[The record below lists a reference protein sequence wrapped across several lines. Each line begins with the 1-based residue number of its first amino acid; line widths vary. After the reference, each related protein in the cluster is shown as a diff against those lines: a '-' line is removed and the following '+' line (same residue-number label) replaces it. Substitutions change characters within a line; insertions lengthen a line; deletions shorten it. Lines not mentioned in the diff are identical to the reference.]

1 MSTDCNDVSHA
12 KLSWF
17 NAIPSMIELSISHAK
32 HNRIWTMII
41 TVAHSKGGVGKSLLA
56 WHLAIGLN
64 VPIVDLDFQK
74 TLVYTNN
81 LRKANGHKNLDII
94 QPESPEAFI
103 ELMDNWPEN
112 KNIIIDVGGFDSNL
126 NRAAIYISD
135 IIITPAVDRVTE
147 MAGLYK
153 FHQIIE
159 ELSTK
164 MKTDIKADILLNDVS
179 PTSRDFSVM
188 IDLVDSLPHFRLMKT
203 IIAHRA
209 DFYKTMEEGKG
220 VTELEGESKAKQE
233 LKQLIKEIKKR
244 G

>member
-1 MSTDCNDVSHA
+1 
-12 KLSWF
+12 
-17 NAIPSMIELSISHAK
+17 
-32 HNRIWTMII
+32 MII

-56 WHLAIGLN
+56 WHLAIGMRT
-64 VPIVDLDFQK
+64 PIVDLDFQK

-81 LRKANGHKNLDII
+81 LRKANGHKKLKII
-94 QPESPEAFI
+94 QPETPAAFI
-103 ELMDNWPEN
+103 ELIDEWPED
-112 KNIIIDVGGFDSNL
+112 KHIIIDVGGFDSNL

-153 FHQIIE
+153 FHQIID

-179 PTSRDFSVM
+179 PAAKDFSVM
-188 IDLVDSLPHFRLMKT
+188 EDLVENLKHFRLMNT
-203 IIAHRA
+203 VVAHRA
-209 DFYKTMEEGKG
+209 DFYKTMEEGRG
-220 VTELEGESKAKQE
+220 VTEVEGKSKAKKE

>member
-1 MSTDCNDVSHA
+1 
-12 KLSWF
+12 
-17 NAIPSMIELSISHAK
+17 
-32 HNRIWTMII
+32 MII
-41 TVAHSKGGVGKSLLA
+41 TIAHSKGGVGKSLLA
-56 WHLAIGLN
+56 WHLAIGLKI
-64 VPIVDLDFQK
+64 PIVDLDFQR

-81 LRKANGHKNLDII
+81 LREANGYKKLKLI
-94 QPESPEAFI
+94 QPESPKDFI
-103 ELMDNWPEN
+103 ELMDSWPDD

-153 FHQIIE
+153 FHQIID
-159 ELSTK
+159 ELSKK

-179 PTSRDFSVM
+179 PSAKDFSVM
-188 IDLVDSLPHFRLMKT
+188 EELVENLDHFRLMNS
-203 IIAHRA
+203 IVAHRA

-220 VTELEGESKAKQE
+220 VTELEGKSKAKKE

>member
-1 MSTDCNDVSHA
+1 
-12 KLSWF
+12 
-17 NAIPSMIELSISHAK
+17 
-32 HNRIWTMII
+32 MII

-56 WHLAIGLN
+56 WHLAIGLKT
-64 VPIVDLDFQK
+64 PIVDLDFQR

-81 LRKANGHKNLDII
+81 LRQANGHKKLKII

-103 ELMDNWPEN
+103 ELMDQWPED

-159 ELSTK
+159 ELSVK
-164 MKTDIKADILLNDVS
+164 MKVDIKAEILLNDVS
-179 PTSRDFSVM
+179 PTQKDFSV
-188 IDLVDSLPHFRLMKT
+188 IDDLVDSLEHFSLMDT
-203 IIAHRA
+203 VVAHRA
-209 DFYKTMEEGKG
+209 DFYKTMEEGMG
-220 VTELEGESKAKQE
+220 VTEMEGKSKAKKE

>member
-1 MSTDCNDVSHA
+1 
-12 KLSWF
+12 
-17 NAIPSMIELSISHAK
+17 
-32 HNRIWTMII
+32 MII

-56 WHLAIGLN
+56 WHLAIGLKT
-64 VPIVDLDFQK
+64 PIVDLDFQR

-81 LRKANGHKNLDII
+81 LRKANGYKKLKII
-94 QPESPEAFI
+94 QPESPEEFI
-103 ELMDNWPEN
+103 ELMDNWPED

-135 IIITPAVDRVTE
+135 VIITPAVDRVTE

-153 FHQIIE
+153 FHQIID

-164 MKTDIKADILLNDVS
+164 LHADIKADILLNDVS
-179 PTSRDFSVM
+179 PTSKDFSVM
-188 IDLVDSLPHFRLMKT
+188 EDLVDSLEHFTLMDT
-203 IIAHRA
+203 VIAHRA

-220 VTELEGESKAKQE
+220 VTELEGKSKAKKE

>member
-1 MSTDCNDVSHA
+1 
-12 KLSWF
+12 
-17 NAIPSMIELSISHAK
+17 
-32 HNRIWTMII
+32 MII

-56 WHLAIGLN
+56 WHLAIGLKT
-64 VPIVDLDFQK
+64 PIVDLDFQK

-81 LRKANGHKNLDII
+81 LRKANGFKKLELI
-94 QPESPEAFI
+94 QPETPEAFI
-103 ELMDNWPEN
+103 KLMDEWSED

-159 ELSTK
+159 ELSAK
-164 MKTDIKADILLNDVS
+164 MKTNIQADILLNDVS
-179 PTSRDFSVM
+179 PTQKDFSV
-188 IDLVDSLPHFRLMKT
+188 IEDLVDNLKHFNLMDT

-220 VTELEGESKAKQE
+220 VTEIDGKSKAKKE
-233 LKQLIKEIKKR
+233 LKELIKEIKKR

>member
-1 MSTDCNDVSHA
+1 
-12 KLSWF
+12 
-17 NAIPSMIELSISHAK
+17 
-32 HNRIWTMII
+32 MII

-56 WHLAIGLN
+56 WHLAIGMKT
-64 VPIVDLDFQK
+64 PIVDLDFQR

-81 LRKANGHKNLDII
+81 LRKANGYKKLKII

-103 ELMDNWPEN
+103 ELMDNWPDN

-153 FHQIIE
+153 FHQIID
-159 ELSTK
+159 ELSKK
-164 MKTDIKADILLNDVS
+164 MHVDIKADILLNDVS
-179 PTSRDFSVM
+179 PTSKDFSVM
-188 IDLVDSLPHFRLMKT
+188 EDLVNELEHFTLMDT
-203 IIAHRA
+203 VVAHRA

-220 VTELEGESKAKQE
+220 VTELEGKSKAKKE
-233 LKQLIKEIKKR
+233 LKQLITEIKKK